1 MISKISHDETT
12 SVGRKG
18 NDNSKI
24 LSTIPTGK
32 DNAYLCTYMV
42 LMKESATSYQIHK
55 MKI

>member
-1 MISKISHDETT
+1 MISKISQDETT
-12 SVGRKG
+12 SVGREG

-24 LSTIPTGK
+24 LSTITTGK

-42 LMKESATSYQIHK
+42 LMKESATPYQIHK